1 MPLDTESV
9 PNSKNIIRREYANG
23 MTVLVKENFSSP
35 SVVIDGLVRAG
46 ATDDAPGRAGLSAFT
61 ADMLMRGTQQR
72 SFAEIYE
79 TIEAVGATV
88 DISSGVNVTSF
99 GAKSLAEDC
108 ALVIDVLAE
117 SLQRP
122 TFPDSEVEK
131 NRGEILTSLQERAND
146 TRRMAGLTF
155 RELLYPAGHPYG
167 RSTEGYPESI
177 TAITRDE
184 LAHYHQQAYG
194 AHGLIVSI
202 VGAIKADETFK
213 IWEDAFGNWLGA
225 RVERG
230 SIPPAPRLT
239 ERRKQRVD
247 IPGKMQSD
255 IVLGFVGPDRA
266 QPNYLTARLCNSILG
281 VFGLYGR
288 LGESVREK
296 GGMAYYCY
304 SQVEGGLGPGA
315 WRVIAGVD
323 PANVDKA
330 LPLIQA
336 ELKRMIETKVTAREL
351 RDNKSYSIG
360 SMPIGLETNDGVA
373 GVLLDLELYGLGLDY
388 LIRYPDLIKAV
399 TPAQIQAVAQQY
411 LDAENFAVAVAGPTC
426 FPPA

>member
-1 MPLDTESV
+1 MPLDLESI
-9 PNSKNIIRREYANG
+9 PGPKNIVRKEYANG

-46 ATDDAPGRAGLSAFT
+46 AADDAPDRAGLSAFT

-88 DISSGVNVTSF
+88 DVSSGVNVTSF

-108 ALVIDVLAE
+108 ALVVDVLAE

-131 NRGEILTSLQERAND
+131 DRGEILTSLQERAND

-167 RSTEGYPESI
+167 RSTEGYVESI

-184 LAHYHQQAYG
+184 LAQYHQQAYG

-202 VGAIKADETFK
+202 VGAIKADEAFK
-213 IWEDAFGNWLGA
+213 IWEDAFGNWIGA

-230 SIPPAPRLT
+230 PIPPAPAL
-239 ERRKQRVD
+239 
-247 IPGKMQSD
+247 
-255 IVLGFVGPDRA
+255 DR
-266 QPNYLTARLCNSILG
+266 TARAARGYSAQDAERHRA
-281 VFGLYGR
+281 GLRRPRSRAAQLSDGAPVQLDPGR
-288 LGESVREK
+288 VWIVWPAGRK
-296 GGMAYYCY
+296 CARKRRP
-304 SQVEGGLGPGA
+304 GLLLLQPGRRRPGA
-315 WRVIAGVD
+315 GRV
-323 PANVDKA
+323 
-330 LPLIQA
+330 
-336 ELKRMIETKVTAREL
+336 ARD
-351 RDNKSYSIG
+351 RGRRSG
-360 SMPIGLETNDGVA
+360 Q
-373 GVLLDLELYGLGLDY
+373 
-388 LIRYPDLIKAV
+388 RR
-399 TPAQIQAVAQQY
+399 
-411 LDAENFAVAVAGPTC
+411 
-426 FPPA
+426 

>member
-1 MPLDTESV
+1 MPLDPESV
-9 PNSKNIIRREYANG
+9 PNSKNIARREYANG

-35 SVVIDGLVRAG
+35 SVVIDGLLRAG
-46 ATDDAPGRAGLSAFT
+46 ATDDAPGKEGLSAFT

-79 TIEAVGATV
+79 TIEAVGASV
-88 DISSGVNVTSF
+88 DVSSGINVTSF
-99 GAKSLAEDC
+99 GTKSLAEDF
-108 ALVIDVLAE
+108 ALVVDVLAE
-117 SLQRP
+117 ALQRP
-122 TFPDSEVEK
+122 TFPVSEVEK
-131 NRGEILTSLQERAND
+131 DRGEILTSLQERTND

-155 RELLYPAGHPYG
+155 REQLYPAGHPYG
-167 RSTEGYPESI
+167 RSTEGYVESVS
-177 TAITRDE
+177 AITRDD
-184 LAHYHQQAYG
+184 LAQYHQAAYG

-202 VGAIKADETFK
+202 VGAIKADDAFTM
-213 IWEDAFGNWLGA
+213 WEDAFGNWNGA
-225 RVERG
+225 RVDRG
-230 SIPPAPRLT
+230 PIPAAPRLT
-239 ERRKQRVD
+239 ERREKRVD
-247 IPGKMQSD
+247 IPRKMQSD
-255 IVLGFVGPDRA
+255 IVLGFVGPRRA
-266 QPNYLTARLCNSILG
+266 QPDYLTARLCNSILG

-304 SQVEGGLGPGA
+304 SQIEGGLGPGA

-336 ELKRMIETKVTAREL
+336 EIKRMVETKVTAREL
-351 RDNKSYSIG
+351 KDNKSYSIG

-373 GVLLDLELYGLGLDY
+373 GVLLDMELYGLGLDY
-388 LIRYPDLIKAV
+388 LVKYPDMINAV

-411 LDAENFAVAVAGPTC
+411 LDPQNFAVAVAGPLGS
-426 FPPA
+426 